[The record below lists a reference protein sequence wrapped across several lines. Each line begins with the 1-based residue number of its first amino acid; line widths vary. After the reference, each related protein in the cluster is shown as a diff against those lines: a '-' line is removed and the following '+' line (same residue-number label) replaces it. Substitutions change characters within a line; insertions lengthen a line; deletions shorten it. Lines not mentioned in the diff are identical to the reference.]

1 MDQPR
6 SGPIRFILGVRKRR
20 SRRPTRRRARDGSY
34 FIGKRQ
40 MLSEFDQSTI
50 ANMTAALD
58 FVCKK
63 IRADRDSNELR
74 KRIADE
80 LMRCA
85 RMGRRTLIDLEQAG
99 MKILEEAAKPTRQT

>member
-1 MDQPR
+1 
-6 SGPIRFILGVRKRR
+6 
-20 SRRPTRRRARDGSY
+20 
-34 FIGKRQ
+34 
-40 MLSEFDQSTI
+40 MLSDFDQSTI

-63 IRADRDSNELR
+63 IGADRDSNELR

-85 RMGRRTLIDLEQAG
+85 RMGRHALIDLEQAG
-99 MKILEEAAKPTRQT
+99 MKILEEAAKPTKPTWFGWWRN

>member
-1 MDQPR
+1 
-6 SGPIRFILGVRKRR
+6 
-20 SRRPTRRRARDGSY
+20 
-34 FIGKRQ
+34 
-40 MLSEFDQSTI
+40 MLSDFDQSTI

-85 RMGRRTLIDLEQAG
+85 RMGGRTLIDLEQAG
-99 MKILEEAAKPTRQT
+99 MKILKETTNPTKPIWFGWWRN

>member
-1 MDQPR
+1 
-6 SGPIRFILGVRKRR
+6 
-20 SRRPTRRRARDGSY
+20 
-34 FIGKRQ
+34 
-40 MLSEFDQSTI
+40 MLSDFDQNTI

-63 IRADRDSNELR
+63 IGADRDSNELR

-85 RMGRRTLIDLEQAG
+85 RMGRHTLIDLERAG
-99 MKILEEAAKPTRQT
+99 MKVLEETAKPKSSLLGRWRQVVRQ

>member
-1 MDQPR
+1 
-6 SGPIRFILGVRKRR
+6 
-20 SRRPTRRRARDGSY
+20 
-34 FIGKRQ
+34 
-40 MLSEFDQSTI
+40 MLTEFDQSTI

-63 IRADRDSNELR
+63 ISADGDSNELR

-85 RMGRRTLIDLEQAG
+85 RTGSKTLADLKNAG
-99 MKILEEAAKPTRQT
+99 MKTVEDTAKSRRSGWLAWWQNRN

>member
-1 MDQPR
+1 
-6 SGPIRFILGVRKRR
+6 
-20 SRRPTRRRARDGSY
+20 
-34 FIGKRQ
+34 
-40 MLSEFDQSTI
+40 MLSDFDQSTI

-63 IRADRDSNELR
+63 IGADRDSNELR

-85 RMGRRTLIDLEQAG
+85 RMGRHTLIELEQAG
-99 MKILEEAAKPTRQT
+99 MKILDGAAKPATSIWSGWWWNKARQ

>member
-1 MDQPR
+1 MQSDPGKALIGEKVL
-6 SGPIRFILGVRKRR
+6 SGE
-20 SRRPTRRRARDGSY
+20 
-34 FIGKRQ
+34 RQ
-40 MLSEFDQSTI
+40 MLSDFDQSTI

-63 IRADRDSNELR
+63 ISADRDSNELR

-85 RMGRRTLIDLEQAG
+85 RTGRHRLIDLEQAG
-99 MKILEEAAKPTRQT
+99 MKILEEAAQPTRSIWFGWLRT